1 MDIKVTKCAISELM
15 PIEGKGNYNIPE
27 YQRNYSWSEDNIET
41 LIQDIINEDNG
52 YYLGNIIITSKS
64 DSEDTYDIVDGQQR
78 FTTITLIFLAIYDIL
93 NDATE
98 ITTLSKEQ
106 KTRYERKKFDI
117 ERRLTFEEKFNKV
130 SFNFS
135 EQIKLNLLEPDRSI
149 YFDLIDRV
157 INFKT
162 DKKQHKNKILGKR
175 YQSIKK
181 NLLNKFF
188 ESDIILEDNNIDTKV
203 NNLIDFY
210 TKLIDANILKIEV
223 TNLNDAFTIFTS
235 FNAKGVPLTLIDLFK
250 SYYIRE
256 AGDSPGVID
265 KWYQLLNIFNN
276 KNEEPISDVV
286 TQFLLN
292 NYDTFENTSKSSI
305 TRGSALN
312 AYDTIFSEKKGDY
325 IEDLIYRAKLFSL
338 LNPKINT
345 INNNLNTSTVV
356 KLEKLSTLESTQ
368 VIPVVLFLLDKLIKN
383 KTSIDIFED
392 FIDFLISYYVRRN
405 FILRPKSSNIRAK
418 SLQCIRDYQNVDIID
433 QTIINKFKEYFKSI
447 AAPDEFFRQSLSDS
461 VYTTSK
467 RTTRFVLVELERKN
481 SKFFTKQNPENLESV
496 NSSGAYIWT
505 LEHILPQSAEGN
517 KLWRTELIES
527 GVNEDDLS
535 SKLEEYTHKIGNL
548 TLTGYNSE
556 MSSKSFKDK
565 RDYREKE
572 SLSEVG
578 LKTKLWLNESIPN
591 NNESIDQK
599 ESWTLEDIDRRTDF
613 LVNEILSMYT
623 LD

>member
-41 LIQDIINEDNG
+41 LIQDIINEDDG

-188 ESDIILEDNNIDTKV
+188 ESDMILEDNNIDTKV

-292 NYDTFENTSKSSI
+292 NYDTFENNSKSSI

-312 AYDTIFSEKKGDY
+312 AYDTIFSEKKET
-325 IEDLIYRAKLFSL
+325 IL
-338 LNPKINT
+338 KI
-345 INNNLNTSTVV
+345 
-356 KLEKLSTLESTQ
+356 
-368 VIPVVLFLLDKLIKN
+368 
-383 KTSIDIFED
+383 
-392 FIDFLISYYVRRN
+392 
-405 FILRPKSSNIRAK
+405 
-418 SLQCIRDYQNVDIID
+418 
-433 QTIINKFKEYFKSI
+433 
-447 AAPDEFFRQSLSDS
+447 
-461 VYTTSK
+461 
-467 RTTRFVLVELERKN
+467 
-481 SKFFTKQNPENLESV
+481 
-496 NSSGAYIWT
+496 
-505 LEHILPQSAEGN
+505 
-517 KLWRTELIES
+517 
-527 GVNEDDLS
+527 
-535 SKLEEYTHKIGNL
+535 
-548 TLTGYNSE
+548 
-556 MSSKSFKDK
+556 
-565 RDYREKE
+565 
-572 SLSEVG
+572 
-578 LKTKLWLNESIPN
+578 
-591 NNESIDQK
+591 
-599 ESWTLEDIDRRTDF
+599 
-613 LVNEILSMYT
+613 
-623 LD
+623 